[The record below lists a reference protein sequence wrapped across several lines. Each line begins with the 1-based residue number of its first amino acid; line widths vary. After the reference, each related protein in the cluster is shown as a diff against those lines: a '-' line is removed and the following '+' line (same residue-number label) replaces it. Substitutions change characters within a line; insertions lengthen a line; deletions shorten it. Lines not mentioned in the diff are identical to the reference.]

1 MEFITCTSK
10 ANFSRC
16 TYSFLGKLFTEL
28 LPELVD
34 RTRREEGRKED
45 SRAKPRETQWVDEVG
60 IYLDY
65 RSVFLSVPFLR
76 IGKELRLIEV
86 VVAHR
91 NMFQSKKFIRRIKRL
106 L

>member
-65 RSVFLSVPFLR
+65 RNVFLSVPFLR
-76 IGKELRLIEV
+76 IELRVNEV

-91 NMFQSKKFIRRIKRL
+91 NMFQSKKFINRIKRL